1 MNFHG
6 LFATPVGFGE
16 NYELTEDELAFITEQ
31 ETRSNM
37 GNTTSV
43 NNKLLSHVSMGK
55 LCDHIQAQIDAYFAA
70 TFNPKYKVKLKI
82 TQSWANYTKE
92 NQWHHKHAHPNS
104 LVSGVFYV
112 KADKEKDKIFFYRD
126 GYQQIK
132 MPPKEW
138 NAWNSESWWFSV
150 GTGEIIL
157 FPSGLTHMVE
167 TVKGED
173 RISISFN
180 TFPKGYIGEDLDL
193 TGLHL

>member
-55 LCDHIQAQIDAYFAA
+55 LCDHIQTQIDAYFAA

-82 TQSWANYTKE
+82 AQSWANYTKE

-112 KADKEKDKIFFYRD
+112 KAD
-126 GYQQIK
+126 
-132 MPPKEW
+132 
-138 NAWNSESWWFSV
+138 
-150 GTGEIIL
+150 
-157 FPSGLTHMVE
+157 
-167 TVKGED
+167 
-173 RISISFN
+173 
-180 TFPKGYIGEDLDL
+180 
-193 TGLHL
+193 